1 MKIGIFIAYP
11 PRSELSNQGLG
22 RLLRS
27 IVAGINEGK
36 GGQVVVLCPSW
47 LQEDVRNLFHGF
59 PSDRLQVISK
69 SKVPLVVRL
78 WEKFFEGS
86 RKRTKESGFLKKLKE
101 NFSRVFAKILMAAG
115 RSLVWMLS
123 SDNDLWF
130 LASFFILLAFAAAL
144 APIALLAVVGLV
156 VAYMAARL
164 TLVHRARQQL
174 STFRSRA
181 RRIIERRLGP
191 LLQRKLP
198 PFGQIVLREV
208 TRREA
213 LYLVRRANSMTDV
226 DVWYSPTVFW
236 PEFNAIRASRV
247 QAFPD
252 MLISQFPT
260 AFASTIK
267 DAPHIYKRAK
277 EAITG
282 GSYFTAYSTLVA
294 ERDLA
299 SQFSVPLDK
308 ITVIPHATMDLSPH
322 INIKGTLDDNY
333 AREQFTGNLLDGHRL
348 TSWRDNKYLSSI
360 DLKDVSFIFYAS
372 QFRPNKNIMN
382 LIKGYEIALRKRFI
396 YSKLILTGNVSH
408 APDVEKY
415 VKEHRLQYDVL
426 FAYDVPDQV
435 LAALYARASLVVNPT
450 LYEGGFPFT
459 FSEGMSVGTPSIM
472 SRIPQVTEFVH
483 SDLADAMLF
492 NPMAPE
498 DIAAK
503 IVWGLKNRERLL
515 RLQMPLYNEMRD
527 RSWADVGQDHV
538 NLFRRII
545 ATA

>member
-27 IVAGINEGK
+27 IVAGINESES
-36 GGQVVVLCPSW
+36 GQVVLLCPSW

-59 PSDRLQVISK
+59 PNDRLQVVSK
-69 SKVPLVVRL
+69 SKIPLVVRF
-78 WEKFFEGS
+78 WEKFLAKNRKKPRKIGWLAKFRATLS
-86 RKRTKESGFLKKLKE
+86 RFL
-101 NFSRVFAKILMAAG
+101 AKTLMVIG
-115 RSLVWMLS
+115 RSLLWMLS

-130 LASFFILLAFAAAL
+130 LACSVVLLAIAATL
-144 APIALLAVVGLV
+144 APFALLAIVGLM
-156 VAYMAARL
+156 VAYATVRSGIAS
-164 TLVHRARQQL
+164 RAQQRL

-181 RRIIERRLGP
+181 RRVIERGFGS

-208 TRREA
+208 TRRES

-236 PEFNAIRASRV
+236 PEFNAIRALRV

-267 DAPHIYKRAK
+267 DAPYIYKRAK
-277 EAITG
+277 EAIAG
-282 GSYFTAYSTLVA
+282 GSYFTAYSTLAA
-294 ERDLA
+294 ERDL
-299 SQFSVPLDK
+299 SNQFSVSLDK
-308 ITVIPHATMDLSPH
+308 ISVIPHAAMDLSSH
-322 INIKGTLDDNY
+322 INMKGTLDDHY
-333 AREQFTGNLLDGHRL
+333 ARVQFAKNLIDGYRL
-348 TSWRDNKYLSSI
+348 TSWTNNEYLSSI
-360 DLKDVSFIFYAS
+360 NLRDVSFILYAS
-372 QFRPNKNIMN
+372 QFRPNKNILN

-408 APDVEKY
+408 APDVEAY
-415 VKEHRLQYDVL
+415 VREHRLQYDVL

-472 SRIPQVTEFVH
+472 SRIPQVTEFVN

-492 NPMAPE
+492 NPLAPE

-503 IVWGLKNRERLL
+503 IAWGLKNRERLL
-515 RLQMPLYNEMRD
+515 ELQTPLYNEMRN
-527 RSWADVGQDHV
+527 RSWADVGRDHV
-538 NLFRRII
+538 NLFRKII
-545 ATA
+545 AAT

>member
-1 MKIGIFIAYP
+1 
-11 PRSELSNQGLG
+11 
-22 RLLRS
+22 
-27 IVAGINEGK
+27 
-36 GGQVVVLCPSW
+36 
-47 LQEDVRNLFHGF
+47 
-59 PSDRLQVISK
+59 
-69 SKVPLVVRL
+69 
-78 WEKFFEGS
+78 
-86 RKRTKESGFLKKLKE
+86 
-101 NFSRVFAKILMAAG
+101 
-115 RSLVWMLS
+115 MLS
-123 SDNDLWF
+123 SDYDLWF
-130 LASFFILLAFAAAL
+130 LVCSVILLAFAAAL
-144 APIALLAVVGLV
+144 APVALLAVFGLV
-156 VAYMAARL
+156 VVYMIARL
-164 TLVHRARQQL
+164 AIALHARQRL
-174 STFRSRA
+174 ATFRSRA
-181 RRIIERRLGP
+181 RPVIERWLGS

-198 PFGQIVLREV
+198 PLGQIVLREV
-208 TRREA
+208 TRRESRH
-213 LYLVRRANSMTDV
+213 LVRMANSMKDV

-236 PEFNAIRASRV
+236 PEFNEIRALRV

-260 AFASTIK
+260 AFASTVK

-282 GSYFTAYSTLVA
+282 GAYFTAYSTVTA
-294 ERDLA
+294 ERDLSA
-299 SQFSVPLDK
+299 QFSIPMDR
-308 ITVIPHATMDLSPH
+308 ITVIPHASMDLSSN
-322 INIKGTLDDNY
+322 INIKGTLDDAY
-333 AREQFTGNLLDGHRL
+333 AREQFTKNLIDGYRL
-348 TSWRDNKYLSSI
+348 TSWQNNEYLANI
-360 DLKDVSFIFYAS
+360 DVKDISFIFYAS
-372 QFRPNKNIMN
+372 QLRPNKNVLN

-415 VKEHRLQYDVL
+415 VKERRLQYDVL

-483 SDLADAMLF
+483 SDLADTMLF

-515 RLQMPLYNEMRD
+515 ELQTPLYNEMRN

-538 NLFRRII
+538 NLFRKII
-545 ATA
+545 AAT